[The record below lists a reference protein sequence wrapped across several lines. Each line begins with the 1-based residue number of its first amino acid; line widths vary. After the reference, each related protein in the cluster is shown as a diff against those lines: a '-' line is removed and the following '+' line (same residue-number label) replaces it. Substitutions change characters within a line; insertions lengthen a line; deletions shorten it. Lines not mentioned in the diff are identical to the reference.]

1 MTPRTLDTRRSIWIT
16 LLATLLRVVLVVW
29 VSLIGPAIPI
39 GIMVFVTMITE
50 WTVTWFRLVVI
61 GFCVLWYPLYRLLRW
76 LDTRY
81 ERDFGPSDAEWSQPF
96 E

>member
-1 MTPRTLDTRRSIWIT
+1 M
-16 LLATLLRVVLVVW
+16 LLALVLRVVLVVC
-29 VSLIGPAIPI
+29 LIGPAIPI
-39 GIMVFVTMITE
+39 GIMVLAAVITE
-50 WTVTWFRLVVI
+50 WSVTWFQAFVM

-81 ERDFGPSDAEWSQPF
+81 ERDFGPSDAEWSEPF

>member
-1 MTPRTLDTRRSIWIT
+1 MQGRNVLPQRSIWVI
-16 LLATLLRVVLVVW
+16 LLALVLRVVLVVW

-39 GIMVFVTMITE
+39 GIMVLATVVTE
-50 WTVTWFRLVVI
+50 WHVTWFQVFVI
-61 GFCVLWYPLYRLLRW
+61 GFCVLWYPLYRVLRW